1 MFGYIKPQKSELRVR
16 ESECYNATYCGL
28 CRSMGSTCGKSFCGA
43 LSYDFAFLAVVRMSI
58 LGEKPEF
65 EYKRCI
71 AHPLRKR
78 AMAKNNKSLEYS
90 SAAAALLGY
99 GKCLDDIADERGF
112 KRFKAKLAL
121 PYFKRARKK
130 ALKKL
135 PHLIELDE
143 RIKDLLAEM
152 SSVEADTTSEPSADR
167 MGEIFGK
174 IIGEIMSFGLEGGEQ
189 KSAFAFGRA
198 IGHWLYLVDAADDY
212 AEDEKKKRYNP
223 YRLLFGD
230 ERGFDKDRRA
240 RVSEALVAHL
250 MDGERALDLIECRS
264 VREYYE
270 IMRNILYLGMPA
282 EAKKALGIE
291 N

>member
-16 ESECYNATYCGL
+16 ENECYNATYCGL
-28 CRSMGSTCGKSFCGA
+28 CRSMSKTCGKSFCGA

-71 AHPLRKR
+71 AHPRRKR

-90 SAAAALLGY
+90 SAAAALLGF
-99 GKCLDDIADERGF
+99 GKCLDDITDERGF
-112 KRFKAKLAL
+112 KKLKARLAL
-121 PYFKRARKK
+121 PYFKRARRK

-135 PHLIELDE
+135 PHLGELDG
-143 RIKDLLAEM
+143 RIKELLAEM
-152 SSVEADTTSEPSADR
+152 SAVEKDTASEPSADR
-167 MGEIFGK
+167 MGELFGK
-174 IIGEIMSFGLEGGEQ
+174 IIGEIMSFGLDGGE
-189 KSAFAFGRA
+189 KRTAFAFGKA
-198 IGHWLYLVDAADDY
+198 VGHWLYLVDAADDY
-212 AEDEKKKRYNP
+212 AEDEKRNRYNP

-230 ERGFDKDRRA
+230 ARGFDKDRRE
-240 RVSEALVAHL
+240 RVSEALIAHL
-250 MDGERALDLIECRS
+250 MDGERALDLIECCS
-264 VREYYE
+264 VREYHE